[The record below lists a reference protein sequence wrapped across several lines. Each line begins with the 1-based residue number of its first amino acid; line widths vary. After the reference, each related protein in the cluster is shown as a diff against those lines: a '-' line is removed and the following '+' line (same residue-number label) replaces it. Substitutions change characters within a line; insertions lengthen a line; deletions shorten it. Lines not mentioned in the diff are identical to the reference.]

1 MKTLIRAIFFLLTLT
16 IYSQINTAQYQL
28 KKGESIMYFD
38 SEWNIVK
45 EKNNAE
51 FYRIFKLGPLTSK
64 IKELSKYVT
73 LIKVR

>member
-1 MKTLIRAIFFLLTLT
+1 MKTLISAIFFLLTLT

-51 FYRIFKLGPLTSK
+51 LYHIFKLGPWN
-64 IKELSKYVT
+64 V
-73 LIKVR
+73 